1 MPHIALPSP
10 SGQLRS
16 ARFTRDAIT
25 LTLECMLAR
34 LVDKK
39 NMRRYD
45 DCLSYTLVSS
55 KKALKQAGLDKEVR
69 KTCTSCV

>member
-1 MPHIALPSP
+1 VPHISP
-10 SGQLRS
+10 PCSSGQLEVQDLQ
-16 ARFTRDAIT
+16 DAIT

-69 KTCTSCV
+69 KTCISCV